1 MTRIDDETLGDERI
15 LWRRILPHGIIN
27 DEGRY
32 RPQSIAFVDRRTFE
46 ISVFVADMADED
58 SLMSKYPGESLAAIP
73 ARLPR
78 SLGGIVA
85 RTPEN
90 PDAAH
95 RVIVYPTPS
104 AMKKA
109 SKILAEN
116 AQWVRLIKS
125 PPEN

>member
-1 MTRIDDETLGDERI
+1 MTRIDDESLGDDRI
-15 LWRRILPHGIIN
+15 LWRRILPHWIIN
-27 DEGRY
+27 EEGRD
-32 RPQSIAFVDRRTFE
+32 RPQSIAFVDRRSFE
-46 ISVFVADMADED
+46 ISVFVADMTDED

-73 ARLPR
+73 AGLPR

-85 RTPEN
+85 RTHEN
-90 PDAAH
+90 PDPAH
-95 RVIVYPTPS
+95 RVIVFPTPS

-116 AQWVRLIKS
+116 ASWIRLIKP

>member
-15 LWRRILPHGIIN
+15 LWRRILRHWIIN
-27 DEGRY
+27 DEGRD

-46 ISVFVADMADED
+46 ISVFVADMTDED

-73 ARLPR
+73 AGLPR

-90 PDAAH
+90 PDPAH
-95 RVIVYPTPS
+95 RVIVYPTQG
-104 AMKKA
+104 AMRKA
-109 SKILAEN
+109 SKILAEH
-116 AQWVRLIKS
+116 AEWVRLLKP